1 MRAVLFD
8 LDGTL
13 VDSNDA
19 HVAVWEQVFR
29 EAGHPLARDAIRA
42 QIGKGGDLLVPTLL
56 PNADEATCKRI
67 ADRHGEVF
75 KADWLEKMRPF
86 PGAHDLLARVH
97 AAGVKVVLASSAS
110 SDELDHYVALLDAGE
125 LVAAGTSIDD
135 VDTSK
140 PAADIFTTALEKVG
154 VAPEDALVIGD
165 TPYDVEAATK
175 AGVRAVAVRSGGFD
189 DAALAGA
196 VACHDDVADL
206 LARWDESVLAG

>member
-13 VDSNDA
+13 IDSNAA

-29 EAGHPLARDAIRA
+29 EAGHPQDRDAIAA

-56 PNADEATCKRI
+56 PDAEEATCKRI
-67 ADRHGEVF
+67 GDRHGEVF
-75 KADWLEKMRPF
+75 KADWLEKMHPF

-97 AAGVKVVLASSAS
+97 AAGMKVVLASSAS
-110 SDELDHYVALLDAGE
+110 SDELDHYVGLLDARE

-140 PAADIFTTALEKVG
+140 PAPDIFAAALEKVG
-154 VAPEDALVIGD
+154 VAAGDALVIGD
-165 TPYDVEAATK
+165 TPYDVEAARG
-175 AGVRAVAVRSGGFD
+175 AGVRAIAVRSGGFD
-189 DAALAGA
+189 DAALSGA
-196 VACHDDVADL
+196 VALYDDVSEL